1 MLALRCFR
9 ESFLSDQT
17 HKFVIVCKYLKN
29 YKYVHAFAVKILL
42 NYSSK
47 QNTNM
52 LIYGY
57 FSPLFPSISL
67 YAGLQKFENDEIMT
81 TGLLILAHNFMLE

>member
-1 MLALRCFR
+1 M
-9 ESFLSDQT
+9 
-17 HKFVIVCKYLKN
+17 
-29 YKYVHAFAVKILL
+29 LL

-47 QNTNM
+47 QNTYM